1 MKYVLASLEKK
12 DSHQIPLENTNGL
25 KTTHIR
31 GYGFGVTFSS
41 PVSVWKHT
49 ISTHLK
55 DLRFYEPS
63 VCCG

>member
-1 MKYVLASLEKK
+1 MKYVLTPLGKK
-12 DSHQIPLENTNGL
+12 DSQQLLLDNTNGL

-41 PVSVWKHT
+41 PVCVWRHT

-63 VCCG
+63 VCRG